1 MSSTTTTAPAT
12 GAIAY
17 HWLITLES
25 HRRSA
30 THSGTITAQP
40 GASRRTLFDVILA
53 RVSRNTRGDATVVFF
68 ALEPDRLA

>member
-1 MSSTTTTAPAT
+1 MSSTTATAPAT

-30 THSGTITAQP
+30 THSGTITAQR
-40 GASRRTLFDVILA
+40 GASRRDLFDAILA
-53 RVSRNTRGDATVVFF
+53 RVSRNRGDATVVFF
-68 ALEPDRLA
+68 ALEPDQLA

>member
-1 MSSTTTTAPAT
+1 MPSTTAPDT
-12 GAIAY
+12 EAIAY

-40 GASRRTLFDVILA
+40 GASRRDLFDVILA
-53 RVSRNTRGDATVVFF
+53 RVSRNRGDATVVFF
-68 ALEPDRLA
+68 ALEPDRLS